1 MLRFGLSLSLQ
12 QRLAPQLIQSLQL
25 LQMSTLE
32 LELEIVRQMEMN
44 PLLEESPEEKTE
56 AEVEEEETTVE
67 DAIKEEEP
75 VHNNVDNGFN
85 KTHKCFWRIR

>member
-32 LELEIVRQMEMN
+32 LELEIVQQM
-44 PLLEESPEEKTE
+44 
-56 AEVEEEETTVE
+56 
-67 DAIKEEEP
+67 
-75 VHNNVDNGFN
+75 
-85 KTHKCFWRIR
+85 